1 MKETAVMIAV
11 RDRPTEVSMLLQ
23 SLAYQTYTDFDIF
36 IRDDAGGTPLTTY
49 HFYNCIFN
57 LLRMKGFRIYF
68 NRNEFGLGVSKNRQ
82 KLVED
87 TKINKYKYLARVD
100 DDVVLEPD
108 FLERL
113 IKVIEKGY
121 DLASGV
127 TPVMVSP
134 TFIRDSNYVK
144 IGNQVVLDNEGNY
157 LFNGDDFGYK
167 YTDDKII
174 PAHHFRS
181 SALYKAEIHDK
192 VNYTPTKLSKHGFRE
207 EQFFSFKCL
216 MNGYKIGVDLG
227 AIAWHQ
233 MTPSGGERFPDQND
247 LVQFNEKILREWT
260 KEHKDELNKIF
271 GRPKLT
277 EQELMKDTNLAR
289 KF

>member
-1 MKETAVMIAV
+1 MVAV
-11 RDRPTEVSMLLQ
+11 RDRPTEVAMLLE
-23 SLAYQTYTDFDIF
+23 SLCYQTYTNFDIF
-36 IRDDAGGTPLTTY
+36 IRDDAGGTPLQTY
-49 HFYNCIFN
+49 HFFNCITN
-57 LLRMKGFRIYF
+57 LLRMKGFKVYM
-68 NRNEFGLGVSKNRQ
+68 NRNDFGLGVSKNRQ

-87 TKINKYKYLARVD
+87 TQTKGKYKYLARVD

-113 IKVIEKGY
+113 IKVIEQGY
-121 DLASGV
+121 DIASGV
-127 TPVMVSP
+127 TPVMVAPS
-134 TFIRDSNYVK
+134 FIRGVDHLE

-157 LFNGDDFGYK
+157 IFNGDDFGYQ
-167 YTDDKII
+167 YTDEKII

-181 SALYKAEIHDK
+181 SALYKAEIREK

-207 EQFFSFKCL
+207 EQLFSFKAL
-216 MNGYKIGVDLG
+216 MEGYKIGVDLG

-233 MTPSGGERFPDQND
+233 MTPSGGERFPEQNE
-247 LVQFNEKILREWT
+247 LVIFNENILREWT

-271 GRPKLT
+271 GQPKMT